1 MTASAEAETR
11 AVRIAYVINSFEGG
25 GAAAPVPA
33 IAHVLRAGGAEIRV
47 FALTRRDG
55 RAEAGIA
62 AAGLDPL
69 VRDGGE
75 RDHLAALRWLD
86 RETARWGATHLWT
99 SLTRATLLGL
109 WLGPRRSLPVACWQH
124 NSFLKPANL
133 RLLRAMQHRAAL
145 WVADSSHVAAL
156 TAARLRVEPE
166 RLATWPIFAADPQ
179 APRPLAWQPGAP
191 LRIGSL
197 GRLHQ
202 AKGYDVL
209 IEALALLRTRGFVA
223 PVPLEITIAGEGAE
237 RQALEA
243 AAVRAG
249 VTLAFPGFAARP
261 DRFLAAQHLYIQPSR
276 REGFCIAAH
285 EAMAAGLPIIASAT
299 GELALTVTPDCGQLV
314 LPGDAA
320 ALADALAAMLDNPGK
335 LAAMGRR
342 ARVKVEARYSR
353 DSFTRAGSAALARL
367 TSVSA
372 DDTKMLRRAGVD
384 PLVHPRSNRRAKM
397 SRLPRS
403 LRNPHDEG

>member
-1 MTASAEAETR
+1 MTAAGEAETR

-33 IAHVLRAGGAEIRV
+33 IAQVLRAGGAEVRV

-55 RAEAGIA
+55 RAEAAIA
-62 AAGLDPL
+62 ATGLDPL

-109 WLGPRRSLPVACWQH
+109 WLGPRRGLPVACWQH
-124 NSFLKPANL
+124 NSFLKPTNL
-133 RLLRAMQHRAAL
+133 RLLRTMQHRAAL
-145 WVADSSHVAAL
+145 WVADSGHVAAL
-156 TAARLRVEPE
+156 TAVRLRVESE

-179 APRPLAWQPGAP
+179 APRPVAWQSGEP

-197 GRLHQ
+197 GRLHT

-237 RQALEA
+237 RPALEA
-243 AAVRAG
+243 AARCAG
-249 VTLAFPGFAARP
+249 VALEFPGFAAEP
-261 DRFLAAQHLYIQPSR
+261 GRFLAAQHLYLQPSR

-299 GELALTVTPDCGQLV
+299 GELALSVTPDCGQLV
-314 LPGDAA
+314 PPGDALS
-320 ALADALAAMLDNPGK
+320 LAGALAATFGNPGL

-342 ARVKVEARYSR
+342 GRAKVEARYSH
-353 DSFTRAGSAALARL
+353 DAFAKAGDAALSRLASAAANGVRTISPNRGKPVTPLQAVESARIIL
-367 TSVSA
+367 EA
-372 DDTKMLRRAGVD
+372 PPD
-384 PLVHPRSNRRAKM
+384 
-397 SRLPRS
+397 
-403 LRNPHDEG
+403 

>member
-1 MTASAEAETR
+1 M
-11 AVRIAYVINSFEGG
+11 RIAYVINSFEGG

-33 IAHVLRAGGAEIRV
+33 IAQVLRAGGAEVRV

-55 RAEAGIA
+55 RAEAAIA
-62 AAGLDPL
+62 AAELDPL

-99 SLTRATLLGL
+99 SLTRATLIGL
-109 WLGPRRSLPVACWQH
+109 WLGPRRGLPVACWQH

-133 RLLRAMQHRAAL
+133 RLLRATQHRAAL
-145 WVADSSHVAAL
+145 WVADSNHVAAL
-156 TAARLRVEPE
+156 TAARLGVESA
-166 RLATWPIFAADPQ
+166 RLVTWSIFAADPE
-179 APRPLAWQPGAP
+179 APRPAAWQPGEP

-197 GRLHQ
+197 GRLHP

-209 IEALALLRTRGFVA
+209 IAALALLRARGFA
-223 PVPLEITIAGEGAE
+223 FPIPVEIMIAGEGAA

-243 AAVRAG
+243 AALRAG
-249 VTLAFPGFAARP
+249 VALAFPGFAARP

-299 GELALTVTPDCGQLV
+299 GELALTVTPDCGWLTA
-314 LPGDAA
+314 PGDAA
-320 ALADALAAMLDNPGK
+320 RLAEAIAAMLGDPGM
-335 LAAMGRR
+335 LATMGRR
-342 ARVKVEARYSR
+342 ARAKVEARYSWEA
-353 DSFTRAGSAALARL
+353 FARAGGEALERL
-367 TSVSA
+367 Q
-372 DDTKMLRRAGVD
+372 LLG
-384 PLVHPRSNRRAKM
+384 
-397 SRLPRS
+397 
-403 LRNPHDEG
+403 

>member
-11 AVRIAYVINSFEGG
+11 AVRIAYIINSFEGG

-33 IAHVLRAGGAEIRV
+33 IARVLRDGGAEVRV

-55 RAEAGIA
+55 RAEVRIA
-62 AAGLDPL
+62 EAGLDPL
-69 VRDGGE
+69 VRNGGE
-75 RDHLAALRWLD
+75 VDHLAALQWLD
-86 RETARWGATHLWT
+86 RETARWGATNLWT

-109 WLGPRRSLPVACWQH
+109 WLGPRRGLPVACWQH

-133 RLLRAMQHRAAL
+133 RLLRAMQRRAAL
-145 WVADSSHVAAL
+145 WVADSGDVAAL
-156 TAARLRVEPE
+156 TAVRLGVEPE

-179 APRPLAWQPGAP
+179 APRPVAWQPGEP

-197 GRLHQ
+197 GRLHP

-209 IEALALLRTRGFVA
+209 IEAFALLRNRGFVA
-223 PVPLEITIAGEGAE
+223 PVPLHVTIAGEGAE
-237 RQALEA
+237 RQALEDKA
-243 AAVRAG
+243 RHAG
-249 VTLAFPGFAARP
+249 VALALPGFVADPA
-261 DRFLAAQHLYIQPSR
+261 RFLAAQHLYLQPSR

-314 LPGDAA
+314 LPGDPTV
-320 ALADALAAMLDNPGK
+320 LAEALAAMLGKPGK
-335 LAAMGRR
+335 LAAMGQR

-353 DSFTRAGSAALARL
+353 EAFAEAGSAALKRL
-367 TSVSA
+367 ASASA
-372 DDTKMLRRAGVD
+372 DRAGTLRQRVGTISRR
-384 PLVHPRSNRRAKM
+384 PHPVEPAHGALDTS
-397 SRLPRS
+397 S
-403 LRNPHDEG
+403 LEKEPER

>member
-1 MTASAEAETR
+1 MTAPTEAETR

-33 IAHVLRAGGAEIRV
+33 IAQVLRDGGAEVRV

-69 VRDGGE
+69 VREGGE
-75 RDHLAALRWLD
+75 HDHRAALRWLD

-109 WLGPRRSLPVACWQH
+109 WLGPRRGLPVACWQH
-124 NSFLKPANL
+124 NSFLKPVNL
-133 RLLRAMQHRAAL
+133 HLLRAMQHRAAL
-145 WVADSSHVAAL
+145 WVADSRHVAGL
-156 TAARLRVEPE
+156 TAQRLRVGPE

-179 APRPLAWQPGAP
+179 APRPLTWQPGVP

-197 GRLHQ
+197 GRLHP

-209 IEALALLRTRGFVA
+209 IQALALLRTRGFVA
-223 PVPLEITIAGEGAE
+223 PVPIEVTIAGEGAE

-243 AAVRAG
+243 KAHNTG
-249 VTLAFPGFAARP
+249 VALAFPGFAADP
-261 DRFLAAQHLYIQPSR
+261 ARFLAGQHLYLQPSR

-320 ALADALAAMLDNPGK
+320 ALADALVAMLGNPGM
-335 LAAMGRR
+335 LAAMGQR
-342 ARVKVEARYSR
+342 ARAKVEARYSQAA
-353 DSFTRAGSAALARL
+353 FAEAGGAALTRLAR
-367 TSVSA
+367 VSA
-372 DDTKMLRRAGVD
+372 CVGKSDKSPQADETAGD
-384 PLVHPRSNRRAKM
+384 NLEAS
-397 SRLPRS
+397 LPH
-403 LRNPHDEG
+403 RNIEEPAR

>member
-25 GAAAPVPA
+25 GAAVPVPA
-33 IAHVLRAGGAEIRV
+33 IAQVLRDGGAEVRV

-55 RAEAGIA
+55 RAEAAIA

-109 WLGPRRSLPVACWQH
+109 WLGPRRGLPVACWQH

-133 RLLRAMQHRAAL
+133 RLLRAMQHHAAV

-156 TAARLRVEPE
+156 TASRLRVESE

-179 APRPLAWQPGAP
+179 ALRPAAWQPGEP

-197 GRLHQ
+197 GRLHP

-209 IEALALLRTRGFVA
+209 IEALALLRARGFVA
-223 PVPLEITIAGEGAE
+223 PVPLEITIAGEGAD
-237 RQALEA
+237 RGALEA
-243 AAVRAG
+243 AARRAG
-249 VTLAFPGFAARP
+249 VALAFPGFAAEP
-261 DRFLAAQHLYIQPSR
+261 GRFLAAQHLYIQPSR

-285 EAMAAGLPIIASAT
+285 EAMAAGLPIVASAT
-299 GELALTVTPDCGQLV
+299 GELALSVTTDCGRLV
-314 LPGDAA
+314 PPGDPA
-320 ALADALAAMLDNPGK
+320 ALAGALAAMFGNPGM
-335 LAAMGRR
+335 LAAMGQRGR
-342 ARVKVEARYSR
+342 DKVKARYSQ
-353 DSFTRAGSAALARL
+353 DAFAKAGDAALSRLASAAAYGARTL
-367 TSVSA
+367 RPYGGKPVSPPQVEESA
-372 DDTKMLRRAGVD
+372 RVILKT
-384 PLVHPRSNRRAKM
+384 PRIKEETAR
-397 SRLPRS
+397 
-403 LRNPHDEG
+403 